1 MAGKTG
7 PVLTP
12 GQLVKSKAGHDRGD
26 IFIVV
31 GIQDDQ
37 YVFIADGDKRRIEN
51 PKKKK
56 NRHLQ
61 PYNRYSRVIADM
73 IEHGSEISNMLI
85 SGELE
90 RSGAIE
96 LIAADQEEM

>member
-1 MAGKTG
+1 MAVRSG
-7 PVLTP
+7 PVLVP

-31 GIQDDQ
+31 GVQDDR

-61 PYNRYSRVIADM
+61 PYNRFSKVIADM
-73 IEHGSEISNMLI
+73 IERGSEISNPLI
-85 SGELE
+85 SRELE
-90 RSGAIE
+90 KSGAIE
-96 LIAADQEEM
+96 LIVADQEEM